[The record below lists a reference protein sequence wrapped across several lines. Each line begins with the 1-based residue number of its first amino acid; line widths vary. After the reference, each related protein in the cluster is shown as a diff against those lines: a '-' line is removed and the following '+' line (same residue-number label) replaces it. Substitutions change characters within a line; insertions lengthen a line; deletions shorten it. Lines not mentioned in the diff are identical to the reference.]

1 MARLQLD
8 CSSPA
13 SLWAQAQGEVMRA
26 ALGPSPV
33 TFCDCST
40 VSPSHMTKKGVCR
53 VRVGRGPDGLKKC
66 IDPNLS
72 EAAKCLKKTF
82 Y

>member
-40 VSPSHMTKKGVCR
+40 VSPQSYDKEWGM
-53 VRVGRGPDGLKKC
+53 
-66 IDPNLS
+66 
-72 EAAKCLKKTF
+72 
-82 Y
+82 